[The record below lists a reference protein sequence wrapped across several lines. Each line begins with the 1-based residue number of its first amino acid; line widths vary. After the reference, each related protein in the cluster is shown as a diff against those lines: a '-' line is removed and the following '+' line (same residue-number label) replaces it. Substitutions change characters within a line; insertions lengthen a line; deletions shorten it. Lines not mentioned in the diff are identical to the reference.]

1 MRVVVPPRVVRRVVL
16 APAVVLLAA
25 LVLSAT
31 PLIALVLAFSVRFL
45 PGRWRALRLGWFLLV
60 YLLRESLGVVALG
73 TLWILSGFGWRIRSP
88 RFRRAHLWLMAWYL
102 RGLRTAAA
110 RVMGL
115 VVVTESPPDPSERPL
130 LVFSRHA
137 GAGDS
142 LLLVDLLLNVHG
154 RAPSIVLKDALQ
166 LDPCIDVV
174 LHRLD
179 SRFIGARRGDS
190 DDAVAAIE
198 DLAAGLAPDAAL
210 VLFPEGGNFTEGR
223 RRRAI
228 DRLERDGFT
237 DAVAKAHELTY
248 LLPPRPG
255 GAFGAI
261 DAAPDSDV
269 VFVAHTGLEQLSGLG
284 DLWRGLPMDRAVRLT
299 TWTVPVEDV
308 PVEHAARVDWLY
320 EWWERIDTWIEGHRD
335 PQRPA
340 RPALAPDPTPDPK
353 PEPPDGPSR

>member
-1 MRVVVPPRVVRRVVL
+1 MHVVVPPRAVRRLVL
-16 APAVVLLAA
+16 APAMVVFTA

-31 PLIALVLAFSVRFL
+31 PIVAFVLIFSVRFL
-45 PGRWRALRLGWFLLV
+45 PGRWRALRLGWCLLV

-73 TLWILSGFGWRIRSP
+73 TVWVLSGFGWRIRHP
-88 RFRRAHLWLMAWYL
+88 RFRRAHLWLMGWYL

-115 VVVTESPPDPSERPL
+115 VVVTETAPAVSSRPV

-142 LLLVDLLLNVHG
+142 LVLVDLLLNAYG
-154 RAPSIVLKDALQ
+154 RAPSVVLKDVLQ
-166 LDPCIDVV
+166 LDPCIDIV

-179 SRFIGARRGDS
+179 NRFIGPRRG
-190 DDAVAAIE
+190 AAENVIESIE
-198 DLAAGLAPDAAL
+198 DLAAGLDASSAL

-228 DRLERDGFT
+228 ERLERDGLT
-237 DAVAKAHELTY
+237 EAVTKAHDLTY

-261 DAAPDSDV
+261 DAAPACDV
-269 VFVAHTGLEQLSGLG
+269 VFVAHTGLEQLSGLR

-308 PVEHAARVDWLY
+308 PAGRAERIDWLY
-320 EWWERIDTWIEGHRD
+320 EWWEHIDTWIEGHRD
-335 PQRPA
+335 PDRPA
-340 RPALAPDPTPDPK
+340 RPVVAPDR
-353 PEPPDGPSR
+353 PEEPIR